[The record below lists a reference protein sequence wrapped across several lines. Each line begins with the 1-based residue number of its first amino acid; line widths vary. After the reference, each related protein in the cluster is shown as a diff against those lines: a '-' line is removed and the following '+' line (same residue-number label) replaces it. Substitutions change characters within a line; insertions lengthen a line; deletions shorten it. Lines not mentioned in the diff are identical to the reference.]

1 MIVKCGNTCETC
13 SHSIHLVVNAFAND
27 LNNIRLKNDMD
38 LITSN
43 MDEEVMMEKTMNVVR
58 IFLSS
63 TFSFFLIKKN

>member
-1 MIVKCGNTCETC
+1 
-13 SHSIHLVVNAFAND
+13 
-27 LNNIRLKNDMD
+27 MD